1 MKIQSTPTDTVQ
13 AGFGALSD
21 RNWLGL
27 AASVHPAALTR
38 FRQSELTFQLA
49 WAYWK
54 EGIAASKHRWAVA
67 EDGSISP
74 EGLGPVAHVTV
85 SAYPDTPTVAQLA
98 TLSAPAFFATWCR
111 AVYQSDSDRAQSNH
125 KPDLRRQIVGEVL
138 EGDNLAHVLYH
149 LDFEAP
155 EPWTI
160 RVMPLKREGDRWF
173 LLLNE
178 DLASA
183 TASMMLLHA

>member
-1 MKIQSTPTDTVQ
+1 MFFFFFQAEDGIRDVAVTGVQTCALPISIQAIAARQLQALVRPRPHVRSDDKVKIQSTPTDTVQ

-54 EGIAASKHRWAVA
+54 EGIAASKHKWAVA

-111 AVYQSDSDRAQSNH
+111 AVYQSDSDRAQS
-125 KPDLRRQIVGEVL
+125 KIGR
-138 EGDNLAHVLYH
+138 AHV
-149 LDFEAP
+149 
-155 EPWTI
+155 
-160 RVMPLKREGDRWF
+160 
-173 LLLNE
+173 
-178 DLASA
+178 
-183 TASMMLLHA
+183 